1 MEYER
6 NGRCPVS
13 TVCTPYSTHTYAG
26 TPKENYGEYSLFGH
40 PYTTL
45 RNVFRDVR
53 VHNSTESV
61 CVRANKTKENIIIW
75 VDNEQT
81 ICARWTHSL
90 AFSPFHFVFFFFFF
104 LFLSL
109 ASLSSKHIKI
119 RTCQLLDRGFRSKFT
134 TPFSFYHQSE
144 YIVFRSFLRHR
155 TCSPA
160 KCVCPIVVSIFLA
173 PLSSRIDW
181 SK

>member
-1 MEYER
+1 MNEMADALCPQCVHRTAHTHMQGHRKKTTANIHCLGDIIRHCVMYLEMFEY
-6 NGRCPVS
+6 
-13 TVCTPYSTHTYAG
+13 TIA
-26 TPKENYGEYSLFGH
+26 
-40 PYTTL
+40 L
-45 RNVFRDVR
+45 RAC
-53 VHNSTESV
+53 V
-61 CVRANKTKENIIIW
+61 CVRTNKTKENIIIW

-90 AFSPFHFVFFFFFF
+90 AFSPFHFVFFFFF

-109 ASLSSKHIKI
+109 ASLSYKHIKI

-160 KCVCPIVVSIFLA
+160 KCVCPIVVRIFLA